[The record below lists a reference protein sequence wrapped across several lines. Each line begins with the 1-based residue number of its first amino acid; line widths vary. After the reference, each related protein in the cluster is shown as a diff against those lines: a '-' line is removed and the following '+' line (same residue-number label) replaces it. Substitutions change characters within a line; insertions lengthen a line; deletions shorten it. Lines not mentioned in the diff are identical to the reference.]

1 MNKSL
6 NTVFRTTVTLKE
18 AETIGDILLEN
29 GITFRIAKNEGDLD
43 YVIQGEAP
51 TNKFEILLN
60 EQDVPVAG
68 KMLSDL
74 AATQLNQ
81 VSSDHYLFSFSNDEL
96 LNVLIEKN
104 EWNEI
109 DVLLSEK
116 ILTERG
122 VAIDFNKLDEQRKS
136 RNSEL
141 SKPKGGQFG
150 WIVVGY
156 ISAILGGFFGLVI
169 GYFIWKAKNTLPSG
183 QKVPAYNEKARK
195 HGLAIFLISLI
206 IFPTVL
212 LLRVALDII

>member
-1 MNKSL
+1 MNKALNISFR
-6 NTVFRTTVTLKE
+6 NTVTRKE
-18 AETIGDILLEN
+18 AEDLGNVLSEN
-29 GITFRIAKNEGDLD
+29 GIESRIAKNEGDLD

-51 TNKFEILLN
+51 TDKFEILIS
-60 EQDVPVAG
+60 EKDVLSAE
-68 KMLSDL
+68 KILSDL
-74 AATQLNQ
+74 AATQLNE
-81 VSSDHYLFSFSNDEL
+81 VSTDHYLFSFSNDEL

-122 VAIDFNKLDEQRKS
+122 ISIDYNKLEDQRKS

-150 WIVVGY
+150 WIIVGY

-169 GYFIWKAKNTLPSG
+169 GYFIWQAKNTLPNG
-183 QKVPAYNEKARK
+183 QKVPAYNEKSRK
-195 HGLAIFLISLI
+195 HGVAIFLISLI
-206 IFPTVL
+206 IFPTML